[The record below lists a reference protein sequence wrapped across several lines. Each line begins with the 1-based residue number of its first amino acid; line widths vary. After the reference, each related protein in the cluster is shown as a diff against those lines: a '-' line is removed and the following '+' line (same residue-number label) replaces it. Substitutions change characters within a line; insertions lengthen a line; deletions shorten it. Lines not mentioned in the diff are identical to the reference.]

1 MSIPKIRFVDI
12 EQFLCAPNYNII
24 LDAIAKRPKD
34 AEQKIR
40 MSRKTTKAYWRMV
53 RRMTQTNGFY
63 VSITGWFAIA
73 SSI

>member
-1 MSIPKIRFVDI
+1 MPPVFFFD
-12 EQFLCAPNYNII
+12 I

-53 RRMTQTNGFY
+53 RRMTQTDGFY

-73 SSI
+73 SSIILFYPHYVTLR